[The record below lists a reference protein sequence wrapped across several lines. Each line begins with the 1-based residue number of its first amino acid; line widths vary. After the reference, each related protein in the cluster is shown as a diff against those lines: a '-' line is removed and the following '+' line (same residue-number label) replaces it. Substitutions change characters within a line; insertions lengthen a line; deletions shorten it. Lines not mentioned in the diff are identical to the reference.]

1 MKKSIVSLLVVLF
14 FSLTAFAGEQEFAQ
28 GRVFVTPQIGLDE
41 WATPVGVSVEFAITE
56 NIGVGGTVMFS
67 FWSDNWGLGKIK
79 QSIITPSVDAYYHFT
94 SIDLDKFD
102 LFAGASLGYSIYSW
116 SWDFAGDDWGG
127 AAGSGLYLSPF
138 IGARYFLTEK
148 LAISLKAYFSAIG
161 DFNGVGGALGVTIR
175 VK

>member
-1 MKKSIVSLLVVLF
+1 MKKLIISVLAVMLLAG
-14 FSLTAFAGEQEFAQ
+14 TAFAGEQEFSQ
-28 GRVFVTPQIGLDE
+28 GRVFVTPQVGLNE

-94 SIDLDKFD
+94 SIELEKFD